1 MFMII
6 AVFLQKFYQ
15 RPMKHILHNIKACFL
30 LLLLIATTLPVMAQK
45 SGNKPFTVVIDAGHG
60 GVDPGALGRKSKEK
74 DINFKVSNLLGDMI
88 KEAYP
93 EVKVIYT
100 RTTDVKI
107 PLARRADI
115 ANKANANLF
124 ISIHSNASKNRSA
137 NGCQTFTLGA
147 GSDAEAKAAAMYEN
161 EVILSEENFEE
172 TYKGF
177 DPRSSESY
185 IIFELMRSHDM
196 EQSVKLAEMVQRGMV
211 KSSALN
217 DRGVS
222 SAGFLVLHRTVMPS
236 ILVELGFISNK
247 SDENF
252 IGSEEGQNK
261 LVKGLFNGFAE
272 YYELYGKGKENMK
285 KAEEERKVA
294 QKKEETA
301 AAKKKEEP
309 APKKKKE
316 DTKKKKEEAKNKKAE
331 NNNKAQ
337 AVNKE
342 AKKNDGKPIFKIQV
356 LASERKLRSN
366 DECFNGL
373 EVECYK
379 DNGIYKYTYGESDS
393 YDDIVKQKKEIA
405 EKFKGAFIIAFLN
418 GERISTN
425 EAIGLYKKQ
434 KK

>member
-1 MFMII
+1 MRHRHFSAKLFLLMAILFI
-6 AVFLQKFYQ
+6 AV
-15 RPMKHILHNIKACFL
+15 
-30 LLLLIATTLPVMAQK
+30 LPADAQK
-45 SGNKPFTVVIDAGHG
+45 EKKQFTVVIDAGHG
-60 GVDPGALGRKSKEK
+60 GVDPGAVGSKYKEK
-74 DINFKVSNLLGDMI
+74 DINFSVANKLGEMI
-88 KEAYP
+88 KKEYP
-93 EVKVIYT
+93 EVAVIYT

-107 PLARRADI
+107 HLAKRADI

-124 ISIHSNASKNRSA
+124 ISIHSNASTNKKA
-137 NGCQTFTLGA
+137 NGCETFTLGS
-147 GSDAEAKAAAMYEN
+147 GSSAEAKKAAMYEN
-161 EVILSEENFEE
+161 EVILSEDNFEE

-185 IIFELMRSHDM
+185 IIFELMRNHDM
-196 EQSVKLAEMVQRGMV
+196 EQSAKLAGMVQRGMV
-211 KSSALN
+211 NSTQLK
-217 DRGVS
+217 DRGVA

-272 YYELYGKGKENMK
+272 YYELYGKGKGNMK
-285 KAEEERKVA
+285 KAEEEKKVA

-301 AAKKKEEP
+301 APKKKEEP

-342 AKKNDGKPIFKIQV
+342 ANKNDGKPIFKIQV